1 MLIQEQVEPQAGTDF
16 PCFVDEKGNIYDAAW
31 DTGAAYPFG
40 YWPID
45 AEGTDYHLFVGS
57 QCSTHS
63 EPALQAARQYINSL
77 MESEAEEDADT
88 IEMCLEDLYGD
99 LYNYKLFQYDED
111 EDALIATDGSGEKR
125 PIETVIEDI
134 LRQLR
139 TFLDEKYYI
148 QKYVW
153 DVITKGE
160 YPPKEDI
167 SADLME
173 MFDVENEIQDISD
186 VNSFLGIYASDFD
199 GYFQMGALQGR
210 VWLDQDL
217 FSFYST
223 PSPRELSQVIHDLPQ
238 ALTTV
243 GEDNWTVNDFLDFH
257 IIYNDYNYDTDKE
270 TVNMKTVGEFI
281 GATKPKAQSSQ
292 EGPLQMQ
299 ASGRQFIPH
308 LASQDEKRKFYSQYR
323 QNKDQTLYA
332 PISKALGSVA
342 KYNWLRH
349 PYGENKERISQI
361 IREELER
368 MFDL

>member
-1 MLIQEQVEPQAGTDF
+1 MLIREYVEPQAGTDF
-16 PCFVDEKGNIYDAAW
+16 PCFVDKNGNIYDAAW
-31 DTGAAYPFG
+31 DMGAAYPFG

-45 AEGTDYHLFVGS
+45 AEGNDYHLFVGS
-57 QCSTHS
+57 QCSMHS
-63 EPALQAARQYINSL
+63 EPALQAAKQYINSL
-77 MESEAEEDADT
+77 VENEAEEDADT

-99 LYNYKLFQYDED
+99 LYSYKLFQYDED
-111 EDALIATDGSGEKR
+111 EDALIATDGTGEKR
-125 PIETVIEDI
+125 PIETVIENI
-134 LRQLR
+134 LEQLR
-139 TFLDEKYYI
+139 TFSNEKYYI

-160 YPPKEDI
+160 YPSKEDI

-173 MFDVENEIQDISD
+173 TFDDEIQDISD
-186 VNSFLGIYASDFD
+186 VNPFLGIYAANFD
-199 GYFQMGALQGR
+199 EYFQMGTLQGR

-217 FSFYST
+217 FSFYDT
-223 PSPRELSQVIHDLPQ
+223 PSPQELSQVIHDLPQ

-243 GEDNWTVNDFLDFH
+243 GEDNWTVNDFLGFR

-270 TVNMKTVGEFI
+270 TVSMKTVGEFI

-292 EGPLQMQ
+292 EEPLQMQ

-368 MFDL
+368 MFGI